1 MKVGD
6 LVKHTPT
13 GNFVVI
19 LELQHEI
26 NARICFTTGRL
37 VGFKGGYATCYLEA
51 I

>member
-13 GNFVVI
+13 GNFVVV

-37 VGFKGGYATCYLEA
+37 VGFKGWYATCYLEA